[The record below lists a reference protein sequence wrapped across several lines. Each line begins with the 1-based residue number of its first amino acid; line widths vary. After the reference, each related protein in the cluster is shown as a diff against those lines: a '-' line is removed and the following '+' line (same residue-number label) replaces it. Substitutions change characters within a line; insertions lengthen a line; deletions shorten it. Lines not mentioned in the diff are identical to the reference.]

1 MESSPVPLYHPL
13 DVLKSV
19 ADNIWIVDGGIIHMA
34 VGIAKIP
41 FSTRMTVIRLKNGG
55 MWCHSPIAPS
65 EALFSQMN
73 ALGEVQ
79 YLISPNCIHYAYI
92 AAWQQ
97 RYPQAVAWAS
107 PNVRER
113 AAAQKISVTFDQDL
127 GNAAPSEWADE
138 ISQHIFQ
145 GSRVMQEVVFFHHAS
160 KTLIFTDLIENF
172 EIKRMGIFWRALA
185 KLAGN
190 VAPDGK
196 APIDLRATFTD
207 RAAAR
212 ESYAHIAAWQP
223 EKILLAHGSCYFE
236 NALAE
241 LGRAFR
247 WVK

>member
-1 MESSPVPLYHPL
+1 MALPRVPLYPPL
-13 DVLKSV
+13 DTLKPI
-19 ADNIWIVDGGIIHMA
+19 ADNLWIADGGVVRMA
-34 VGIAKIP
+34 MGCLRVP

-55 MWCHSPIAPS
+55 IWCHSPIAPS

-73 ALGEVQ
+73 ALGDVQ

-92 AAWQQ
+92 AAWKR
-97 RYPQAVAWAS
+97 RYPRATAWAS

-145 GSRVMQEVVFFHHAS
+145 GSRLMQEVVFFHHAS
-160 KTLIFTDLIENF
+160 KTLILTDLIENF
-172 EIKRMGIFWRALA
+172 ETQRMGIFWGTLA
-185 KLAGN
+185 RLAGN
-190 VAPDGK
+190 AAPDGK
-196 APIDLRATFTD
+196 APIDLRAAFTD

-212 ESYAHIAAWQP
+212 ESYAHIAAWRP

-236 NALAE
+236 NGLAE
-241 LGRAFR
+241 LERAFR